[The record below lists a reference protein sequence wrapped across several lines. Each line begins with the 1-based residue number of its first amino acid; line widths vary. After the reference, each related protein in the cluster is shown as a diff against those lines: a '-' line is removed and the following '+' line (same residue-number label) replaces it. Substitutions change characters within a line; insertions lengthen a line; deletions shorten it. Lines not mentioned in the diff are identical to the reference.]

1 MIRTVFV
8 ALDGSERAE
17 AALAPATAL
26 AVRTGAELV
35 LVSAR
40 PPKSADHATESYL
53 DVLTAFSNETVPTR
67 PLFFHDREPADAI
80 LLAAEAEDSLVCMTT
95 HGRSG
100 LGVTMLGSVAEVCV
114 RRSPTPILLIGPN
127 VDPDW
132 QLADEPI
139 VVAGYDGS
147 ATARD
152 AVFAAGR
159 LAAELSGKVSVVEV
173 VRPTDVVITGGFAR
187 GDFEQLEGLV
197 AELGAS
203 IAPAEYEII
212 DGFDPADVLVA
223 QLARPQASLL
233 AVASHGRSGVSRI
246 VAGSV
251 TTRAV
256 RHASSPVLVTG
267 PLFGG
272 GG

>member
-1 MIRTVFV
+1 MTQTVFV

-26 AVRTGAELV
+26 AVRTGAEVV
-35 LVSAR
+35 LLTAR
-40 PPKSADHATESYL
+40 PPKSTDHAAESYL
-53 DVLTAFSNETVPTR
+53 EVLTAFSNETVPTR

-132 QLADEPI
+132 QLADAPI

-152 AVFAAGR
+152 AALAAGR
-159 LAAELSGKVSVVEV
+159 LAAELGGKVSVVEV
-173 VRPTDVVITGGFAR
+173 VHPSDVVATGGFTR
-187 GDFEQLEGLV
+187 GDFERLEELV
-197 AELGAS
+197 AELGAGV
-203 IAPAEYEII
+203 APADYEII

-223 QLARPQASLL
+223 QLARPEVSLL
-233 AVASHGRSGVSRI
+233 AVASHGRAGLGRLAV
-246 VAGSV
+246 GSV

-256 RHASSPVLVTG
+256 RHASSPVFVTG
-267 PLFGG
+267 PRYGG